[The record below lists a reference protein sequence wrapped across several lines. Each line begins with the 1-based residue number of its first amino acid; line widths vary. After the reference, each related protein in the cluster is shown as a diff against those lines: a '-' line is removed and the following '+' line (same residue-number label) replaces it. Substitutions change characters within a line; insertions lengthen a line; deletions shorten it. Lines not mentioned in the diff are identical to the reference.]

1 LQNHLRAQT
10 ETKFAR
16 ADLTVEADGTFAGY
30 ASLFGKADLGRDMVM
45 PGAFGASLAKRGAGG
60 VKMLFQH
67 DPNEPIGVWDEIRE
81 DARGLYVKGR
91 LTAGVGRA
99 REVLSLMRAGALDGL
114 SIGYRTV
121 RGRTDRKTGIRQLL
135 EVDLWEISVVTFPM
149 LPEARVEAVKSAT
162 LIAAIRRATAAM
174 RAA

>member
-1 LQNHLRAQT
+1 MRN
-10 ETKFAR
+10 ETKFAH
-16 ADLTVEADGTFAGY
+16 AALAVAEDGTFAGY

-45 PGAFGASLAKRGAGG
+45 PGAFAASLSARGAAG
-60 VKMLFQH
+60 VKMLYQH
-67 DPNEPIGVWDEIRE
+67 DPNQPIGVWEEIRE
-81 DARGLYVKGR
+81 DGRGLWVKGR
-91 LTAGVGRA
+91 LTSGVARA

-121 RGRTDRKTGIRQLL
+121 RGRTDKKTGIRQLI

-149 LPEARVEAVKSAT
+149 LPEARVEAVKGTTA
-162 LIAAIRRATAAM
+162 LLNAIRRATEAM